1 MTKAAMTELRQQ
13 IDAVRR
19 EAYATGYAAAMQV
32 ILDVA
37 SRPAPKAG
45 TTAAARVRQAA
56 PAAPRLALAAPA
68 LPAARK
74 ETQFGK
80 RYGRGAVPT
89 RLSSRRS

>member
-1 MTKAAMTELRQQ
+1 MTELRQQ

-19 EAYATGYAAAMQV
+19 EAYATEYAAAMQV

-56 PAAPRLALAAPA
+56 PAAP
-68 LPAARK
+68 
-74 ETQFGK
+74 
-80 RYGRGAVPT
+80 PT
-89 RLSSRRS
+89 RPRRTRATGGPQGDAVR